1 MTGPGAGDALF
12 DNEDIAAGYAA
23 PPEAESAGEVDV
35 TAVAPELADADAVA
49 EVVAPHRTIETA
61 VGEPLLRTD
70 GLTVK
75 FGGLTAL
82 DDVSFEIRRGEIL
95 GLIGPNGAGKTTCF
109 NAITGVYRPAAGLVY
124 FDGKP
129 LTKTKRNA
137 ITRLGIARTF
147 QNVRLFGEMTALENV
162 VVGTDARHK
171 TSVPGAVFRTP
182 RHRREERDAIERGM
196 ALLEFVGI
204 APRAVEKARNLS
216 YGDQRRL
223 EIARALATE
232 PKLLCLDEPAAGFNP
247 SEKSALMDL
256 IRKIRDDGFT
266 VLLIE
271 HDMRLVMG
279 VTDRIVVLEFGRK
292 IADGLPAE
300 IRDDPAVIAAYLG
313 VPDDQVGAEQ
323 AGDAGRD
330 GVESGGERAGAEPD
344 AGQAGAGRA
353 AGQGGAEPEGGQ
365 TGAEREAGQAGG
377 EYPTQKLPIP
387 KPGAGPAVRVG
398 EPARPEIDPATTDPA
413 DAHRPGTGA
422 APDLSTRTSDAPAL
436 LEVEDMVVNYGRIQ
450 ALHGVSLRVA
460 EGELVTLLG
469 ANGAGKTTTMRAL
482 SGLLPL
488 TRGRIRFEGRDITT
502 VKAHDRVV
510 GGLIQAPE
518 GRGVFPGMTVQEN
531 LDMGCYGRVFKQ
543 KAEYTRTLEWVFE
556 LFPRLR
562 ERRKQVGGTLSG
574 GEQQML
580 AIGRALMARPRLLL
594 LDEPS
599 MGLAPMVIQQI
610 FRIISE
616 INQQG
621 TTVLLVEQNAQQA
634 LARSDRAY
642 ILETGAVTKTGSGAD
657 LLTDP
662 AVKSAYLGVG

>member
-12 DNEDIAAGYAA
+12 DNEDIAAGYVAE
-23 PPEAESAGEVDV
+23 PQPESAGTVDV
-35 TAVAPELADADAVA
+35 TQVIPDLADAETVA
-49 EVVAPHRTIETA
+49 EVVAPHRDIETA
-61 VGEPLLRTD
+61 VGEPLLRTE
-70 GLTVK
+70 GLTVR

-82 DDVSFEIRRGEIL
+82 DQVSFEIRRGEIL

-109 NAITGVYRPAAGLVY
+109 NAITGVYQPASGLVY

-162 VVGTDARHK
+162 VVGTDARHR

-292 IADGLPAE
+292 IADGLPGD
-300 IRDDPAVIAAYLG
+300 IRDNPAVIAAYLG
-313 VPDDQVGAEQ
+313 VPDTEVS
-323 AGDAGRD
+323 
-330 GVESGGERAGAEPD
+330 ESGSSATEDGADVSPSDPEPAAVPLGETAVTEPVPE
-344 AGQAGAGRA
+344 ATREPAGAGR
-353 AGQGGAEPEGGQ
+353 GAP
-365 TGAEREAGQAGG
+365 
-377 EYPTQKLPIP
+377 
-387 KPGAGPAVRVG
+387 
-398 EPARPEIDPATTDPA
+398 
-413 DAHRPGTGA
+413 
-422 APDLSTRTSDAPAL
+422 L
-436 LEVEDMVVNYGRIQ
+436 LEVEDMVVNYGRIR
-450 ALHGVSLRVA
+450 ALHGISLTVA

-469 ANGAGKTTTMRAL
+469 ANGAGKTTSMRAM

-488 TRGRIRFEGRDITT
+488 TRGRIMFEGRDITRM
-502 VKAHDRVV
+502 KAHERVTH
-510 GGLIQAPE
+510 GLIQAPE

-543 KAEYTRTLEWVFE
+543 KAEYDRTLEWVFE
-556 LFPRLR
+556 LFPRLL

-580 AIGRALMARPRLLL
+580 AIARALMARPRLLL

-642 ILETGAVTKTGSGAD
+642 IMETGEVTKTGRGAE